1 VFALAQ
7 LEIVSAL
14 VEEARQRGATV
25 VTGGQARAALFI
37 TAMKQTA
44 LVDWS

>member
-1 VFALAQ
+1 LAIVRLCCSALAQ

-25 VTGGQARAALFI
+25 VTGGQVRAL
-37 TAMKQTA
+37 
-44 LVDWS
+44 SRR